1 VFQARGQ
8 NSLKVYK
15 GPEFFSGRVC
25 STGRNKLLA
34 HVREQ
39 LCTYGIRPQHPDAL
53 VLHGVAYQHPHTF
66 GLFLPV
72 GPFWPVLFR
81 QAKSPLFSRLTPTPP
96 PHTLPLNCGP
106 RIFLVGTVCSTGQSP
121 LGCPCS
127 AWRSLVA
134 AVPFRPPLASRPL
147 LAPVILPV
155 VPTCGRA
162 LSASFSLLAP
172 FGPCYSACWPSFSRL
187 ARFDPFWV
195 SM

>member
-1 VFQARGQ
+1 MPLSCAVWPSLRQLDSPCLRQEAKTASRFTRGQ
-8 NSLKVYK
+8 SFLVGASAAPGVISSLHMCGSSSVHMV
-15 GPEFFSGRVC
+15 E
-25 STGRNKLLA
+25 
-34 HVREQ
+34 
-39 LCTYGIRPQHPDAL
+39 
-53 VLHGVAYQHPHTF
+53 
-66 GLFLPV
+66 GLN
-72 GPFWPVLFR
+72 
-81 QAKSPLFSRLTPTPP
+81 
-96 PHTLPLNCGP
+96 TLPLNCGP

>member
-1 VFQARGQ
+1 MAWLTSIRTLSASF
-8 NSLKVYK
+8 
-15 GPEFFSGRVC
+15 C
-25 STGRNKLLA
+25 HLA
-34 HVREQ
+34 
-39 LCTYGIRPQHPDAL
+39 P
-53 VLHGVAYQHPHTF
+53 F
-66 GLFLPV
+66 
-72 GPFWPVLFR
+72 GPFC
-81 QAKSPLFSRLTPTPP
+81 SPNPSAPFSPDYPP
-96 PHTLPLNCGP
+96 PPPPTLPLNCGP

-172 FGPCYSACWPSFSRL
+172 FGPRYSACCPYWPLFAHCHPLFASLAPFSLVAALPYCPLIAYWLFL
-187 ARFDPFWV
+187 AP
-195 SM
+195 